1 MKPDATVTADAQT
14 PIARLAAD
22 LLAATGCRR
31 EPYIARVNLPQR
43 HAERL
48 GPVRPHDKR
57 YLAETV
63 AEGCCRRRIPLETTI
78 P

>member
-1 MKPDATVTADAQT
+1 MIPDATMTAGAQT
-14 PIARLAAD
+14 PVARLAAD

-43 HAERL
+43 QGERL

-63 AEGCCRRRIPLETTI
+63 AADALRRQIPLETTI

>member
-14 PIARLAAD
+14 PIARLGAD
-22 LLAATGCRR
+22 VLAATGCRR

-43 HAERL
+43 QGERL
-48 GPVRPHDKR
+48 GPAGPHDKR

-63 AEGCCRRRIPLETTI
+63 AAGCCRRRIPLETTI